1 MRDYLCKPDILKEI
15 IAYDEEFILKDEK
28 AIISLQE
35 DIKNGIQR
43 FPKRNEDIIYA
54 KRKGIL
60 REINELIRA
69 KYSAGYDCKELYDI
83 YIKSVFTM
91 KEMDGQEIGFV
102 NFIQFFSLGILLEVE
117 IELLMVLVKYADVRK
132 LDGKLIDFLAQAC
145 GLHRSYQSIG
155 YGKENPYKKLEKMI
169 KKSFEDKK
177 EAEIELQKYMEDFW
191 LQGHRDF
198 DWHTAHKRADYVG
211 FWSFETA
218 ALVKILKLDDSKLKD
233 SNHYPYDLAHYKTGM
248 TFQTECPMER
258 NREKK
263 TESQFMYEEMAID
276 TALEQL
282 IPYQFYELIHQ
293 IVLDYGRLSDQD
305 FWEIYQL
312 RHLGLSLEK
321 YIVKNQQRTLLG
333 EIIVNKL
340 AEKDYILQLDYKE
353 SLEDHIDDLRNYW
366 GDEATKL
373 VAFELENDQK
383 YYAYVPEKMDRKM
396 LYGVKIFPVW
406 RKIGG
411 REVCS

>member
-1 MRDYLCKPDILKEI
+1 MRDRLCKLDNLKEI
-15 IAYDEEFILKDEK
+15 IAYDEEFILKDEE
-28 AIISLQE
+28 AIIALQE

-43 FPKRNEDIIYA
+43 FPKRNEDIIHA
-54 KRKGIL
+54 KRKGML

-69 KYSAGYDCKELYDI
+69 KYSAGYDCKELYDT
-83 YIKSVFTM
+83 YIKSIFTM
-91 KEMDGQEIGFV
+91 KEMNCQEIGFV

-117 IELLMVLVKYADVRK
+117 IKLLMVLLEYADAQK

-145 GLHRSYQSIG
+145 GFHRSYQSIG
-155 YGKENPYKKLEKMI
+155 YGKDNPYEKLEKII

-177 EAEIELQKYMEDFW
+177 EAETELQKYMKDVW
-191 LQGHRDF
+191 LQGHSDF
-198 DWHTAHKRADYVG
+198 GWHTAHKRAGYVG

-218 ALVKILKLDDSKLKD
+218 ALVKILKLDDSKLKE

-248 TFQTECPMER
+248 TFQTACLMER

-263 TESQFMYEEMAID
+263 AESQLMYEEMAAD
-276 TALEQL
+276 TAVGQL
-282 IPYQFYELIHQ
+282 ISYQFHEWIHQ
-293 IVLDYGRLSDQD
+293 IVSDYERLTDQD
-305 FWEIYQL
+305 FWELYQL
-312 RHLGLSLEK
+312 HHVGLSLEK
-321 YIVKNQQRTLLG
+321 YILKNQQRTLLG

-373 VAFELENDQK
+373 VTFELENDQK
-383 YYAYVPEKMDRKM
+383 YYAYVPERMNRKIF
-396 LYGVKIFPVW
+396 YGVKIFPV
-406 RKIGG
+406 I
-411 REVCS
+411 